1 MSTGDVLLHHDDLIA
16 VGYRVNSDQAP
27 RFRIRATKTPRDS

>member
-1 MSTGDVLLHHDDLIA
+1 MSDGDVLRHHNDLIA

-27 RFRIRATKTPRDS
+27 RFRIRVTKTPRDS